1 MKEMTCG
8 ECVHF
13 EGGGRLVKKFWLYC
27 PFKMTGTEARSIGC
41 GEGERKPKE
50 KYDGWVI
57 KSYNARTPFLIVE
70 WFGFTRKEAIE
81 KFERAWGEGEWRKE
95 RRRGNFEV
103 VKVKAVEVS
112 D

>member
-27 PFKMTGTEARSIGC
+27 PFKMTGTEASSVGC
-41 GEGERKPKE
+41 GEGTRKPKE
-50 KYDGWVI
+50 KYDGWTIKVSWRTNPCLLRSFIRRTRSEVI
-57 KSYNARTPFLIVE
+57 QAFEKE
-70 WFGFTRKEAIE
+70 WKENW
-81 KFERAWGEGEWRKE
+81 K
-95 RRRGNFEV
+95 RRRKRGDFKI
-103 VKVKAVEVS
+103 VKVKLVEIS